1 MHHSDKKLTDSEDF
15 LIECASPFVKYAGE
29 AHAAIQ
35 ALAKARRDATTEIAR
50 LNSMLAHPAG
60 KGLFA

>member
-1 MHHSDKKLTDSEDF
+1 MSNSDKKLTPAEEL
-15 LIECASPFVKYAGE
+15 LIECGASFVKYAGE